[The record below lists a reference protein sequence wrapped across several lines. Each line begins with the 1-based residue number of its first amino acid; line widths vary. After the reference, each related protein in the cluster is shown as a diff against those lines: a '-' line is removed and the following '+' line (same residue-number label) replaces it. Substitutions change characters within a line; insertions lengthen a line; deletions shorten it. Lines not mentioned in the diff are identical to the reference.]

1 MRGLSAV
8 IVLFN
13 LYTEQMMRSAWLDVL
28 QAVIKIGRRN
38 INMGGTTPMAKS
50 IEELE
55 PLAEGEGG
63 E

>member
-38 INMGGTTPMAKS
+38 INMGGTTLMAKS

-55 PLAEGEGG
+55 PLDEGEG